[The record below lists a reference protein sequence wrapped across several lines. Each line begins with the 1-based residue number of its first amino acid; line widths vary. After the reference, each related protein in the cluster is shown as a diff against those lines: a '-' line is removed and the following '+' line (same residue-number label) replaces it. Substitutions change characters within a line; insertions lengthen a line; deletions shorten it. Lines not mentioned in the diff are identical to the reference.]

1 MSAMMHKVKKS
12 FHKATAPREDVVPS
26 AAFLEYQ
33 QKLDAVKRNIT
44 MLDVTMTETN
54 NAMTRQMIEQRS
66 FSEKFADGYPMTL
79 DETHAVAV
87 EFKQGIGEVYDY
99 FVRHTSPEVASYH
112 RMQGQVKAYLKEIAE
127 VEDMYP
133 ALSEARSETS
143 RYQKKVDDI
152 HMSNKR
158 NDVKKTRNIH
168 KLDVQREKLEQQT
181 NVVLAAQKRT
191 FAKAP
196 MVHKLGLCAF
206 WVAYRTHM
214 QVMARSLE
222 KTETFTVAHEEEMR
236 NLDVAS
242 LHVDN
247 SDEEPEVH
255 TKLARPSQSEIAA
268 LTEGV
273 KPVVPGASTTPQHL
287 TPDQVN
293 PAYAKET
300 ASGTTPN
307 TVHSRRTPGAVVA
320 ESSPPEGS
328 PSTNIRSTPAMTEDV
343 KATEHTAPD
352 RTGDEAPMSKITV
365 EEVQHR
371 KTKSGS
377 KFSRVRLATLVG
389 K

>member
-1 MSAMMHKVKKS
+1 MMHKVKKS
-12 FHKATAPREDVVPS
+12 FHKATAPREDVLPS

-112 RMQGQVKAYLKEIAE
+112 RMQNQIKAYLKEIAE

-181 NVVLAAQKRT
+181 SVVLAAQKRT

-222 KTETFTVAHEEEMR
+222 KTETFTTAHEEEMR

-242 LHVDN
+242 LHVDI
-247 SDEEPEVH
+247 SDEESEEH

-273 KPVVPGASTTPQHL
+273 KPVVPGASTTPQQV

-293 PAYAKET
+293 PSYAKET
-300 ASGTTPN
+300 ATGTTPSP
-307 TVHSRRTPGAVVA
+307 VHLRRTPGAVVA
-320 ESSPPEGS
+320 ESSLPEGS
-328 PSTNIRSTPAMTEDV
+328 PSTNIGSTPAMTEDV
-343 KATEHTAPD
+343 KATEDTAPD
-352 RTGDEAPMSKITV
+352 LTVDEVLMSKITV
-365 EEVQHR
+365 EESHHR